1 MHEAQ
6 LAPGTGESLN
16 GRGVADSGA
25 GGCGGVGGGGLG
37 GEGPRRHGRRVT
49 VDE

>member
-16 GRGVADSGA
+16 GRGVADSDAAGSVVLGA
-25 GGCGGVGGGGLG
+25 VALDVSRPAAMGGGS
-37 GEGPRRHGRRVT
+37 P
-49 VDE
+49 

>member
-16 GRGVADSGA
+16 GRGVADSDTTGSVVLEDGA
-25 GGCGGVGGGGLG
+25 LDASRPAATGGGS
-37 GEGPRRHGRRVT
+37 P
-49 VDE
+49 